1 MELDPRFRLI
11 TARGWGGTP
20 SLLVWEQFPTPKQL
34 LESSTAGSR

>member
-1 MELDPRFRLI
+1 MELDPRFCLI
-11 TARGWGGTP
+11 TARGGGTP